1 MFYWTGYLNPKYI
14 LNVWKKIF
22 CQIGFS
28 IISKSMYRGAYSMV
42 KPVSFLTQI
51 FRYGNSDGPI
61 LRAKLKISS
70 KVKILKNAFKKNMG
84 INDKKI

>member
-1 MFYWTGYLNPKYI
+1 
-14 LNVWKKIF
+14 
-22 CQIGFS
+22 
-28 IISKSMYRGAYSMV
+28 MV

-84 INDKKI
+84 INDKKQLSQAERSYQMRQAEDLMSSGLTMATP